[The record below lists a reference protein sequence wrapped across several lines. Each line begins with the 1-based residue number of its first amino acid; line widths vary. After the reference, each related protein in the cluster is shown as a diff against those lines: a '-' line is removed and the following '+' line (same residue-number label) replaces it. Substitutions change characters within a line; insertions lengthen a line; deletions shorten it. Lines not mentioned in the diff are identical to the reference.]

1 MYATLNKRDNWDSLW
16 NDKSVFSADNNI
28 FTCSE
33 FLANRPQNPVGPLD
47 WDGESPQAR
56 GVGWPFS
63 QVSISLFLL
72 KIKNS
77 SDSCAEWIL
86 GQSIRNR
93 SVSLFIRQW
102 VLRESVLE
110 SLRLIPVLSSSLW
123 LYNRNSFRHSEWVTI
138 PSLELNPI

>member
-16 NDKSVFSADNNI
+16 NDKSVFSADHNI
-28 FTCSE
+28 FPQST
-33 FLANRPQNPVGPLD
+33 FLKHRLQNPVAPLD
-47 WDGESPQAR
+47 LDGESSQAR

-63 QVSISLFLL
+63 PVSISLFLL

-77 SDSCAEWIL
+77 SDSCVEWIL
-86 GQSIRNR
+86 GRSIRNR

-110 SLRLIPVLSSSLW
+110 SVRLIPVLSSRLW